1 MSFRQR
7 FRAWERRP
15 EVAPWLAA
23 FFWLMAV
30 MNVVW
35 GVWDFC
41 DDYDA
46 SAKAQTAR
54 VSCEAKGGFYG
65 SLVGAAKASDL
76 CVKPTL
82 ETALADR

>member
-1 MSFRQR
+1 MSWRQR

-23 FFWLMAV
+23 FLWLAAV

-35 GVWDFC
+35 GVQDFR
-41 DDYDA
+41 DDYDE
-46 SAKAQTAR
+46 SAKAQSAR

-65 SLVGAAKASDL
+65 SPVGAAKASDL

-82 ETALADR
+82 VTALADR